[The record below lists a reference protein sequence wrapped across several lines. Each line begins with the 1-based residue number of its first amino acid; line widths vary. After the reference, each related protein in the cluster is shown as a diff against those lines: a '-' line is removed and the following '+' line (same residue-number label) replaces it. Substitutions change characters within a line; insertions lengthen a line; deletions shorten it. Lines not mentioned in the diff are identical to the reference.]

1 MFKIAIVED
10 QEETRESLNRFV
22 RQYAQEQ
29 GLQVEISLIT
39 DGAEIAE
46 HYTPGFDIIFMDV
59 EMPRLDG
66 FGAAEAIRAVD
77 ADVVL
82 VFVTNMAQYAIRGYE
97 VDALDYVL
105 KPVNYYQF
113 CTKLS
118 RAIQRV
124 QRRRGG
130 QVVLQLAGG
139 GIQLLD
145 LAGGGIQLLDTA
157 DIYYLETRSRML
169 YYHTSK
175 GEFAARASLQSAE
188 KQLAEYHFVRCN
200 QCYLVNL
207 AYVKGIENDFA
218 LVRNDRLEISRRQRK
233 IGRAVQQE
241 CCDHIPAEQP
251 APGAAALGR
260 GAGLLSAFAASHPFL
275 GACLRDAVPAA
286 FAGAAAG
293 PSGTV
298 HNTVAAAAPAAGT
311 LRFLFCTAGRDD
323 LSVYGYQ

>member
-1 MFKIAIVED
+1 MAKIAVVED
-10 QEETRESLNRFV
+10 NDAMRAQLCGFIA
-22 RQYAQEQ
+22 QYAQESGHQ
-29 GLQVEISLIT
+29 LDVTAFS
-39 DGAEIAE
+39 DGAQLVEP
-46 HYTPGFDIIFMDV
+46 YRPGFDIIFLDI
-59 EMPRLDG
+59 EMPTLG
-66 FGAAEAIRAVD
+66 GMPTAERIRRQD
-77 ADVVL
+77 PDVVL

-145 LAGGGIQLLDTA
+145 TA
-157 DIYYLETRSRML
+157 DIYYPETHSRML

-218 LVRNDRLEISRRQRK
+218 LVKNDRLEISRRQRTAFLT
-233 IGRAVQQE
+233 AV
-241 CCDHIPAEQP
+241 
-251 APGAAALGR
+251 
-260 GAGLLSAFAASHPFL
+260 ASYMGGVL
-275 GACLRDAVPAA
+275 
-286 FAGAAAG
+286 
-293 PSGTV
+293 
-298 HNTVAAAAPAAGT
+298 
-311 LRFLFCTAGRDD
+311 
-323 LSVYGYQ
+323 

>member
-1 MFKIAIVED
+1 MIRVAVVED
-10 QEETRESLNRFV
+10 DAEVQGVLQEYIRRYT
-22 RQYAQEQ
+22 RQYGTEFEVSVFA
-29 GLQVEISLIT
+29 
-39 DGAEIAE
+39 DGVDILDNYRAV
-46 HYTPGFDIIFMDV
+46 YDIIFLDV
-59 EMPRLDG
+59 EMKHLDG
-66 FGAAEAIRAVD
+66 MTTAERIRQMD
-77 ADVVL
+77 ADVIL
-82 VFVTNMAQYAIRGYE
+82 IFITNMAQYAIRGYE

-145 LAGGGIQLLDTA
+145 TA
-157 DIYYLETRSRML
+157 DIYYQETHSRML

-218 LVRNDRLEISRRQRK
+218 LVRNDRLEISRRQRTAFLT
-233 IGRAVQQE
+233 AV
-241 CCDHIPAEQP
+241 
-251 APGAAALGR
+251 
-260 GAGLLSAFAASHPFL
+260 ASYMGGVL
-275 GACLRDAVPAA
+275 
-286 FAGAAAG
+286 
-293 PSGTV
+293 
-298 HNTVAAAAPAAGT
+298 
-311 LRFLFCTAGRDD
+311 
-323 LSVYGYQ
+323 

>member
-139 GIQLLD
+139 ASSCWIPLISIIWRPT
-145 LAGGGIQLLDTA
+145 AGCCTTTPPKA
-157 DIYYLETRSRML
+157 SSR
-169 YYHTSK
+169 HAPACKVPKS
-175 GEFAARASLQSAE
+175 SLPS
-188 KQLAEYHFVRCN
+188 
-200 QCYLVNL
+200 
-207 AYVKGIENDFA
+207 I
-218 LVRNDRLEISRRQRK
+218 I
-233 IGRAVQQE
+233 
-241 CCDHIPAEQP
+241 
-251 APGAAALGR
+251 
-260 GAGLLSAFAASHPFL
+260 LSAATNAIWSTWPTSRAL
-275 GACLRDAVPAA
+275 K
-286 FAGAAAG
+286 
-293 PSGTV
+293 T
-298 HNTVAAAAPAAGT
+298 T
-311 LRFLFCTAGRDD
+311 LPL
-323 LSVYGYQ
+323 

>member
-1 MFKIAIVED
+1 MFRIVIVED
-10 QEETRESLNRFV
+10 QEETRENLNRFV

-29 GLQVEISLIT
+29 GLQVEISLIA

-130 QVVLQLAGG
+130 QVVLQLK
-139 GIQLLD
+139 
-145 LAGGGIQLLDTA
+145 
-157 DIYYLETRSRML
+157 ESSR
-169 YYHTSK
+169 HVPACKVPKS
-175 GEFAARASLQSAE
+175 SLPS
-188 KQLAEYHFVRCN
+188 
-200 QCYLVNL
+200 
-207 AYVKGIENDFA
+207 I
-218 LVRNDRLEISRRQRK
+218 I
-233 IGRAVQQE
+233 
-241 CCDHIPAEQP
+241 
-251 APGAAALGR
+251 
-260 GAGLLSAFAASHPFL
+260 LSAATNAIWSIWPTSRGL
-275 GACLRDAVPAA
+275 KM
-286 FAGAAAG
+286 
-293 PSGTV
+293 
-298 HNTVAAAAPAAGT
+298 T
-311 LRFLFCTAGRDD
+311 LPL
-323 LSVYGYQ
+323 

>member
-130 QVVLQLAGG
+130 QVVLQLHAP
-139 GIQLLD
+139 
-145 LAGGGIQLLDTA
+145 ACKVPK
-157 DIYYLETRSRML
+157 S
-169 YYHTSK
+169 
-175 GEFAARASLQSAE
+175 SLPS
-188 KQLAEYHFVRCN
+188 
-200 QCYLVNL
+200 
-207 AYVKGIENDFA
+207 I
-218 LVRNDRLEISRRQRK
+218 I
-233 IGRAVQQE
+233 
-241 CCDHIPAEQP
+241 
-251 APGAAALGR
+251 
-260 GAGLLSAFAASHPFL
+260 LSAATNAIWSIWPTSRAL
-275 GACLRDAVPAA
+275 KTILP
-286 FAGAAAG
+286 
-293 PSGTV
+293 
-298 HNTVAAAAPAAGT
+298 
-311 LRFLFCTAGRDD
+311 L
-323 LSVYGYQ
+323 

>member
-66 FGAAEAIRAVD
+66 FGAAEAIR
-77 ADVVL
+77 
-82 VFVTNMAQYAIRGYE
+82 GYE

-145 LAGGGIQLLDTA
+145 TA
-157 DIYYLETRSRML
+157 DIYYLETHSRML

-218 LVRNDRLEISRRQRK
+218 LVRNDRLEISRRQRTAFLT
-233 IGRAVQQE
+233 AV
-241 CCDHIPAEQP
+241 
-251 APGAAALGR
+251 
-260 GAGLLSAFAASHPFL
+260 ASYMGGVL
-275 GACLRDAVPAA
+275 
-286 FAGAAAG
+286 
-293 PSGTV
+293 
-298 HNTVAAAAPAAGT
+298 
-311 LRFLFCTAGRDD
+311 
-323 LSVYGYQ
+323 